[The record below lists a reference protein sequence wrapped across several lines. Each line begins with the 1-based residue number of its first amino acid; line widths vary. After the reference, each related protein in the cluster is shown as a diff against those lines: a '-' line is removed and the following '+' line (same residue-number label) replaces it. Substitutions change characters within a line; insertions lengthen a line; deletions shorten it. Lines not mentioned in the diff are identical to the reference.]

1 MSVLPGMPA
10 SSPPE
15 SLPGIPPVSSGE
27 PKNASPLPLILLV
40 VAILG
45 SAAIA
50 YFIQEL
56 GGEWWS
62 LVGYALTPLFG
73 VVAVGWD
80 ALAQLSGRKNPWFVV
95 RPGLSR
101 VIRVAAAISIAVGV
115 VHIWRISEWV
125 ARTAV
130 QQGWPFLT

>member
-1 MSVLPGMPA
+1 M
-10 SSPPE
+10 
-15 SLPGIPPVSSGE
+15 SLPSMTIPPPIPPPVLTGT
-27 PKNASPLPLILLV
+27 PKNASPMPLVLLV
-40 VAILG
+40 LAVIG
-45 SAAIA
+45 SGAIA
-50 YFIQEL
+50 FYIQEL
-56 GGEWWS
+56 GDERWS

-80 ALAQLSGRKNPWFVV
+80 GLAQLSGRKNPWFVV

-101 VIRVAAAISIAVGV
+101 VIRIVAALSIAVGV
-115 VHIWRISEWV
+115 IHIWRLSEWV

>member
-1 MSVLPGMPA
+1 VFTPPGSPTLPIETEFQSVSNGTA
-10 SSPPE
+10 
-15 SLPGIPPVSSGE
+15 
-27 PKNASPLPLILLV
+27 KNASPIPLILLIL
-40 VAILG
+40 AIIVSG
-45 SAAIA
+45 GIA
-50 YFIQEL
+50 FFIKEL
-56 GGEWWS
+56 GEEWWS

-80 ALAQLSGRKNPWFVV
+80 ALAQLSGRKNPWFVI

-101 VIRVAAAISIAVGV
+101 AIRIVAAISIALGV
-115 VHIWRISEWV
+115 IHIWRISEWV

>member
-1 MSVLPGMPA
+1 MSVLPGMPPPPTLSELSA
-10 SSPPE
+10 S
-15 SLPGIPPVSSGE
+15 GDRQ
-27 PKNASPLPLILLV
+27 PKNASPLPLILV
-40 VAILG
+40 VLAIVG
-45 SAAIA
+45 SGAIA
-50 YFIQEL
+50 YFIREL

-101 VIRVAAAISIAVGV
+101 VIRIAAAVSIAIGV
-115 VHIWRISEWV
+115 IHVWRISEWV

>member
-1 MSVLPGMPA
+1 MSALPGMPA
-10 SSPPE
+10 PPI
-15 SLPGIPPVSSGE
+15 IPDFPSASSGE
-27 PKNASPLPLILLV
+27 PKNASPLPLVLLV
-40 VAILG
+40 VAIVASG
-45 SAAIA
+45 AIA

-101 VIRVAAAISIAVGV
+101 VIRIAAAVSIAVGV

>member
-10 SSPPE
+10 
-15 SLPGIPPVSSGE
+15 PPVVNDSDSLAAGR
-27 PKNASPLPLILLV
+27 PKNASPLPLILIL
-40 VAILG
+40 VAIVM
-45 SAAIA
+45 SSAIA
-50 YFIQEL
+50 FFIQEL

-80 ALAQLSGRKNPWFVV
+80 ALAQLSGRKNPWFVA

-101 VIRVAAAISIAVGV
+101 VVRVAAAISIAIGV

-125 ARTAV
+125 ARTAI

>member
-1 MSVLPGMPA
+1 MSVLPG
-10 SSPPE
+10 
-15 SLPGIPPVSSGE
+15 IPPPPTPSDFSFAGSGE
-27 PKNASPLPLILLV
+27 PKNASPLPLVLLLLAV
-40 VAILG
+40 VASG
-45 SAAIA
+45 SIA
-50 YFIQEL
+50 FFIQEL

-80 ALAQLSGRKNPWFVV
+80 ALAQLLGRKNPWFVV

-101 VIRVAAAISIAVGV
+101 VIRIAAAVSIAIGV
-115 VHIWRISEWV
+115 IHIWRISEWV

>member
-1 MSVLPGMPA
+1 MSVLPGMP
-10 SSPPE
+10 P
-15 SLPGIPPVSSGE
+15 PPVVNDSVSSNPGQ
-27 PKNASPLPLILLV
+27 PKNASVLPLIVLLI
-40 VAILG
+40 AILA

-80 ALAQLSGRKNPWFVV
+80 ALAQLSGRKNPWFVA

-101 VIRVAAAISIAVGV
+101 FVRIAAAISIVVGV

-125 ARTAV
+125 ARTAI